1 MKAIRLEA
9 HGGPEHLKLHDVP
22 EPIPGPDEALV
33 QVSAAGVNFEGA
45 GCVIAFG
52 EGVES
57 SNKQTPL

>member
-33 QVSAAGVNFEGA
+33 QVSAAVSTSWISGCGRANYGA
-45 GCVIAFG
+45 
-52 EGVES
+52 
-57 SNKQTPL
+57 T